1 MRLAMDPVLMSFPA
15 EPASVGR
22 ARNFAV
28 DALAAWGLIARVDD
42 VRLCVSELATNA
54 VRHGNALDRCFTL
67 SVSAEEDAV
76 RVAVRDAGPGCP
88 QPRRPA
94 GSDDSG
100 RGLHLVGVFSDA
112 WGVEHHATGG
122 KTVWSL
128 FKTAPPR
135 TEVPC

>member
-1 MRLAMDPVLMSFPA
+1 MDSVLMSFSA

-28 DALAAWGLIARVDD
+28 DALAAWGLRARADD

-54 VRHGNALDRCFTL
+54 VRHGNALDHCFTL

-76 RVAVRDAGPGCP
+76 RVAVYDTGPGRP
-88 QPRRPA
+88 QPRRPS

-100 RGLHLVGVFSDA
+100 RGLHLIGIVSDE

-122 KTVWSL
+122 KTVWLL
-128 FKTAPPR
+128 FKTTPPL
-135 TEVPC
+135 TEASC